1 MQASAEGIA
10 FHRDGVIA
18 DANPPL
24 CELLGYTLDEVRGR
38 QAIDFVA
45 PDQRAHVQAVLD
57 AGRDLSYESAVVRK
71 DGQRI
76 PVELIG
82 RTLVYGG
89 SRQGS
94 MGALADGALS
104 AGGHV
109 IGVMPGFLQALE
121 IAHDRLSE
129 LHIVGDLR
137 ERKQWMLCR
146 ASAVI
151 ALPGGTGTFEELL
164 EARTLKRLGIFFG
177 PIVICNQRR
186 FYDPLLALLESAVD
200 ERFMAER
207 HRAMWQ
213 VVETA
218 AAAVEALE
226 HAPPWPEDAL
236 RFAAV

>member
-1 MQASAEGIA
+1 MTVQPSPMSIDRLPDAVCVYCASST
-10 FHRDGVIA
+10 RA
-18 DANPPL
+18 DAAYR
-24 CELLGYTLDEVRGR
+24 ELAAELGAQL
-38 QAIDFVA
+38 A
-45 PDQRAHVQAVLD
+45 RA
-57 AGRDLSYESAVVRK
+57 
-71 DGQRI
+71 
-76 PVELIG
+76 G
-82 RTLVYGG
+82 RTLIYGG

-94 MGALADGALS
+94 MGALADGALA

-164 EARTLKRLGIFFG
+164 EALTLKRLGIFLG

-186 FYDPLLALLESAVD
+186 FYDPLLALLEAAVA
-200 ERFMAER
+200 EQFMSEQ

-213 VVETA
+213 VVDTPA
-218 AAAVEALE
+218 AAIAAIDS
-226 HAPPWPEDAL
+226 APRWPEDAL
-236 RFAAV
+236 KFASL

>member
-1 MQASAEGIA
+1 MCTTGSRMSEQSRPAVIDRLPGAVCVYCASSTSAHPEYREFAAE
-10 FHRDGVIA
+10 
-18 DANPPL
+18 
-24 CELLGYTLDEVRGR
+24 LG
-38 QAIDFVA
+38 
-45 PDQRAHVQAVLD
+45 RALAA
-57 AGRDLSYESAVVRK
+57 AGRTT
-71 DGQRI
+71 I
-76 PVELIG
+76 
-82 RTLVYGG
+82 YGG

-104 AGGHV
+104 AGGRV

-137 ERKQWMLCR
+137 ERKHWMLCR

-164 EARTLKRLGIFFG
+164 EALTLKRLGIFLG

-186 FYDPLLALLESAVD
+186 FYDPLIALLEAAID
-200 ERFMAER
+200 EQFMAER

-213 VVETA
+213 VADSAAQAISLIDTA
-218 AAAVEALE
+218 PA
-226 HAPPWPEDAL
+226 WPDDAL
-236 RFAAV
+236 SFAAV